1 MSVASGSAWMIGV
14 LLVGAW
20 AFDRDVRLAARQ
32 PSTTESIVVAELFTS
47 EGCSSCPPADAVLSQ
62 LVLRLNSVVP
72 CRNHADGGCA
82 VNTHQHGGR
91 G

>member
-1 MSVASGSAWMIGV
+1 MSVAKGSAWIVGV
-14 LLVGAW
+14 LLVGVW
-20 AFDRDVRLAARQ
+20 TFLREVGPAAGQ
-32 PSTTESIVVAELFTS
+32 PSTTKSMVVAELFTS